1 MGYPPNPVQAAKDA
15 KLHAQVQ
22 LARELEQGKRWIEA
36 EAAYRQALVIREQEG
51 LPFESRAS
59 FGLARVL
66 KAQNRRVEAFE
77 ACKGAIAW
85 SSKAELWRAQGEFLN
100 TVTSELSILAAENGY
115 KDLAI
120 EMYYAGLSA
129 ELRRGADQRI
139 PLMVVFQP
147 SPGMTEWTY
156 SVDRLTAAS
165 LALRVAGI
173 ISDPTEM
180 DAALDRI
187 IAIAPEWY
195 WPHAYRTFEL
205 DSPSYALAESRCR
218 NDQERDW
225 LHRRINQDETIY
237 DEADEIRKNC
247 EFIHVRNRNLLPG
260 AEVVDW

>member
-1 MGYPPNPVQAAKDA
+1 MTDQIMLAHRLEGAK
-15 KLHAQVQ
+15 Q
-22 LARELEQGKRWIEA
+22 WTEA
-36 EAAYRQALVIREQEG
+36 EAAYRHALVIRGQEG
-51 LPFESRAS
+51 LPFDSRAS
-59 FGLARVL
+59 FGLSRVL

-85 SSKAELWRAQGEFLN
+85 SSKAERWTSDGVSFT

-129 ELRRGADQRI
+129 QLGRGADQRI

-173 ISDPTEM
+173 ITDATERE
-180 DAALDRI
+180 AALDRI
-187 IAIAPEWY
+187 IAITPEWY
-195 WPHAYRTFEL
+195 WPHAYRTYEL
-205 DSPSYALAESRCR
+205 DSPSYPLAESRCR

-237 DEADEIRKNC
+237 NEADEIRKNC
-247 EFIHVRNRNLLPG
+247 EFIHVRNRNLLPE